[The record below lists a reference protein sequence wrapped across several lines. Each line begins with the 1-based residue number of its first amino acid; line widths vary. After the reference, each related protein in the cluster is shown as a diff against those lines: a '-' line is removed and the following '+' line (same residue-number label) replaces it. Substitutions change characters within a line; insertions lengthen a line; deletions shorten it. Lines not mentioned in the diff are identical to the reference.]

1 MTLPGPDPEASSPR
15 PGRLRRVFVDLSPL
29 RLDPRY
35 RHLWIGQTVSGMGTQ
50 ITRIALPFQVYV
62 LTGSTLAVAG
72 LAAVQLVPILTFAL
86 GAGSLADA
94 VDRRRLLLVT
104 QTGQALTSAALLLV
118 ALTPA
123 PSLLAIYLIAF
134 VASSLSAVD
143 QPARSSAVPRLVA
156 PSRLPAAIAL
166 NELNYQ
172 TASVV
177 GPAIGG
183 LLLATVGVAGAYA
196 VDAVTFAASI
206 LALVAIGPIPPA
218 ADARRPSLAGIREG
232 LRFATRRRVIMS
244 TFVIDLNAMIFGMPL
259 ALFPALALDVFRV
272 GPAGVGFLAAA
283 PAFGA
288 VIGALMSGWVSH
300 VRRVGRAVIVAVTIW
315 GLAIAAFGL
324 ATFSFPLALGFL
336 AVAGAADS
344 ISAVF
349 RSIIVQFETPDE
361 LRGRVTSIHSMVV
374 TSGPQLGDVEAASV
388 AAVVGSQLSVVSGGL
403 ACVAGVAVV
412 ARRFPELA
420 RYVRP
425 EETLAG
431 LAGAA
436 PQGDGVS
443 NSKGKM
449 SSPGS

>member
-1 MTLPGPDPEASSPR
+1 VTPSGPTPTSR
-15 PGRLRRVFVDLSPL
+15 RGRLRRVFVDITPL
-29 RLDPRY
+29 RLDPRF
-35 RHLWIGQTVSGMGTQ
+35 RSLWLGQTVSSMGTQ

-62 LTGSTLAVAG
+62 LTGSTLAVAA

-86 GAGSLADA
+86 GAGTLADA

-104 QTGQALTSAALLLV
+104 QAGQAATSACLLLL
-118 ALTPA
+118 ALTPS
-123 PSLLAIYLIAF
+123 PSLIAIFAVAF
-134 VASSLSAVD
+134 VASALSSID

-156 PSRLPAAIAL
+156 PSRLPAALAL

-172 TASVV
+172 GASVV
-177 GPAIGG
+177 GPAVGG
-183 LLLATVGVAGAYA
+183 ILLATVGVAGAYA
-196 VDAVTFAASI
+196 VDTVTFAAS
-206 LALVAIGPIPPA
+206 LAALVSIGPIPPA

-232 LRFATRRRVIMS
+232 LSFATRRRIIMS

-259 ALFPALALDVFRV
+259 ALFPALALDVFKV

-283 PAFGA
+283 PALGA
-288 VIGALMSGWVSH
+288 VIGALLSGWIPR
-300 VRRVGRAVIVAVTIW
+300 VRRVGRGVIVAVTVW

-336 AVAGAADS
+336 AIAGAADS

-349 RSIIVQFETPDE
+349 RNIVIQFETPDA

-374 TSGPQLGDVEAASV
+374 TSGPQLGDMEAASV

-403 ACVAGVAVV
+403 ACVVGVIAV
-412 ARRFPELA
+412 ARHFPELD

-425 EETLAG
+425 EETAAARAGTLA
-431 LAGAA
+431 
-436 PQGDGVS
+436 QGEGVAKT
-443 NSKGKM
+443 NG
-449 SSPGS
+449 

>member
-1 MTLPGPDPEASSPR
+1 MKGVL
-15 PGRLRRVFVDLSPL
+15 VDVSPL

-35 RHLWIGQTVSGMGTQ
+35 RRLWLGQTVSGMGTQ

-62 LTGSTLAVAG
+62 LTGSTLAVAA

-104 QTGQALTSAALLLV
+104 QTGQALASAALLLI
-118 ALTPA
+118 ALSPA
-123 PSLLAIYLIAF
+123 PSLVAIYAIAF
-134 VASSLSAVD
+134 VASALSAVD
-143 QPARSSAVPRLVA
+143 QPARASAVPRLVA
-156 PSRLPAAIAL
+156 PRRLPAAIAL

-196 VDAVTFAASI
+196 VDAVSFAASI
-206 LALVAIGPIPPA
+206 LALVAIGPIPPSP
-218 ADARRPSLAGIREG
+218 DARRPSLAGIREG
-232 LRFATRRRVIMS
+232 LGFATRRRVIMS

-259 ALFPALALDVFRV
+259 ALFPALALDVFKV

-288 VIGALMSGWVSH
+288 VIGALLSGWVSR
-300 VRRVGRAVIVAVTIW
+300 VRRVGRAVIIAVATW
-315 GLAIAAFGL
+315 GLAIAAFGVV
-324 ATFSFPLALGFL
+324 TFSFPLALGFL
-336 AVAGAADS
+336 AIAGAADS

-349 RSIIVQFETPDE
+349 RNIIIQFETPDE
-361 LRGRVTSIHSMVV
+361 LRGRVSSIHSMVV
-374 TSGPQLGDVEAASV
+374 TSGPQAGDVEAATV
-388 AAVVGSQLSVVSGGL
+388 AAVVGTQLSVVSGGL
-403 ACVAGVAVV
+403 ACVAGVVVV
-412 ARRFPELA
+412 ARWFPELA

-425 EETLAG
+425 EETAAVLA
-431 LAGAA
+431 AVGASG
-436 PQGDGVS
+436 QGEGVANS
-443 NSKGKM
+443 NGKM